1 MARLPRFR
9 RRFRSSDF
17 NPAPERDVAD
27 ELSFHLTQ
35 KIEDLMAEGLSR
47 DEAERQARAS
57 FGDHQQIEEEC
68 TGYTRTRTRRWIV
81 QTIFRDFTRDIRLA
95 LRGLR
100 RVPGFTLAAVLIL
113 ALGLGA
119 NITTFSA
126 LKIAVLTPPPFPEAE
141 RLVNVDL
148 TRAAEGGSRTS
159 RWAYPYLQTFVDWPD
174 RLIDPVAGY
183 RQRTATLTG
192 FGPASQLSIEIVS
205 PDYFRVVGQPLVLG
219 RGFVPEEADPAQ
231 PHRTVVVSTAF
242 WHGRMGSD
250 PDACGREITLN
261 GDGYRV
267 VGVAPTGF
275 TGFSGEATLWLP
287 LGAYAEFQPGV
298 LEQSYNHVT
307 WVVGRLRPGATLA
320 AAEAQME
327 VVGQA
332 IATEWPRDDFYG
344 AGVRSFSEA
353 WQNPEARTAA
363 VILALASGL
372 VLLVACANL
381 AGLLYTRA
389 RKQVHEGA
397 IRRAL
402 GASRWHLIR
411 LQLTE
416 SGVIALFGG
425 LAGLGL
431 SVWGMHLLAAAWPD
445 HFLQGANSG
454 LQVINTDHLALD
466 AGVIG
471 FALLLSLGSALLVG
485 LIPALRQSSIR
496 LTDRLKEGAGAT
508 RHRRG
513 RLGIN
518 PQAALVGGQI
528 ALALLLLVGVGLMGL
543 TVGRLLGVDEGFR
556 TERLL
561 CFDLSAPQ
569 SLPRM
574 DPTDEATWRAHIT
587 LSSQFDDRVQQ
598 RLSARPEI
606 EDITFAS
613 ASVLWGFNAVLGVYV
628 PDDPSDPPRQA
639 SIGIVPVA
647 DNYFELMDIPVL
659 NGRGFMPS
667 DGLNGTCVAVLNQ
680 AAADLLFPEQD
691 PVGRRIASGFSLPG
705 RETAEVVGVVGDVM
719 YTSPTQDRWPVA
731 YYSLRERRF
740 GSFAVV
746 RTTGDPRRHVH
757 LIQEELF
764 TLDPTVAMSNIATLD
779 ELMTRSVGDRG
790 LIFWLLLIFSS
801 VTVLLAAIGTWGVVA
816 YAVTDRQR
824 ELGLRIALGA
834 QGGRVLAR
842 VLRQSLL
849 AALTGLFIGLLG
861 AWAGSRVLEA
871 FLWNTSAHD
880 PRIFLGAGGLL
891 LVVVLLASYLPARRV
906 LRIDPV
912 KALRAE

>member
-1 MARLPRFR
+1 MTPLPRFR
-9 RRFRSSDF
+9 RRFRSTDF
-17 NPAPERDVAD
+17 RLAPERDVHD
-27 ELSFHLTQ
+27 EIAFHLAQ
-35 KIEDLMAEGLSR
+35 KIEDLIAQGLSPR
-47 DEAERQARAS
+47 EAERQASER
-57 FGDHQQIEEEC
+57 FGDHLKIQDQC
-68 TGYTRTRTRRWIV
+68 NGYARTRTRRRIMRTV
-81 QTIFRDFTRDIRLA
+81 FRDFTRDVRLA

-126 LKIAVLTPPPFPEAE
+126 LKLAVLTPPPFPESD

-148 TRAAEGGSRTS
+148 TRAAEGGPRTS
-159 RWAYPYLQTFVDWPD
+159 RWAYPYLQTLVDWPD

-183 RQRTATLTG
+183 RQRVATLTG

-242 WHGRMGSD
+242 WHSRMGSD

-275 TGFSGEATLWLP
+275 TGLSGETTLWLP

-332 IATEWPRDDFYG
+332 IATEWPRDDSYG
-344 AGVRSFSEA
+344 AGVRSLSEA

-363 VILALASGL
+363 VVLALASGL

-389 RKQVHEGA
+389 RKQVREGA

-411 LQLTE
+411 LHLTE
-416 SGVIALFGG
+416 SVIIALLGG

-431 SVWGMHLLAAAWPD
+431 SVWGLHLLAAAWPD
-445 HFLQGANSG
+445 HFLQGTGSG
-454 LQVINTDHLALD
+454 IQVINTDGLALD

-471 FALLLSLGSALLVG
+471 FTLLLSLGSALLVG
-485 LIPALRQSSIR
+485 LIPALRLSSIR
-496 LTDRLKEGAGAT
+496 LTDHLKKGAGVT
-508 RHRRG
+508 RDRRG
-513 RLGIN
+513 RFGLN
-518 PQAALVGGQI
+518 QQAVLVSGQV
-528 ALALLLLVGVGLMGL
+528 ALALLLLVGVGLMGSS
-543 TVGRLLGVDEGFR
+543 VSRLLGVDEGFR

-561 CFDLSAPQ
+561 CFDFSSPQ
-569 SLPRM
+569 TVPRM
-574 DPTDEATWRAHIT
+574 DPTDAATWRAHIS
-587 LSSQFDDRVQQ
+587 LSAQFDDRIQE
-598 RLSARPEI
+598 RLSARPEF
-606 EDITFAS
+606 EGITFAS
-613 ASVLWGFNAVLGVYV
+613 ASVLYGFNAVLGVHV
-628 PDDPSDPPRQA
+628 TDDPSDTPRQA

-647 DNYFELMDIPVL
+647 DNYFGLLDIPML
-659 NGRGFMPS
+659 SGRGFLPS
-667 DGLNGTCVAVLNQ
+667 DGLNGSCVAVLNQ
-680 AAADLLFPEQD
+680 AAAALLFPDQD

-705 RETAEVVGVVGDVM
+705 RETAEVVGVVGDIM

-757 LIQEELF
+757 LIQGELF
-764 TLDPTVAMSNIATLD
+764 ALDPTVAISNIATLD

-801 VTVLLAAIGTWGVVA
+801 LTVLLAAIGTWGVVTCS
-816 YAVTDRQR
+816 VTERRR
-824 ELGLRIALGA
+824 ELGVRVALGA
-834 QGGRVLAR
+834 QVGHVLAR
-842 VLRQSLL
+842 VLRQSVF
-849 AALTGLFIGLLG
+849 AALMGILVGLLG
-861 AWAGSRVLEA
+861 AWAGSRVLET

-880 PRIFLGAGGLL
+880 PRIFLGAGALL
-891 LVVVLLASYLPARRV
+891 FVLVLLASYLPARRV

-912 KALRAE
+912 EALRAE